1 MHVVQGDVDHES
13 GGLQAPAPTRRAA
26 PLLVLLATAF
36 SACEGPRSS
45 VEPAST
51 VPVTTTPRGDEVT
64 VSGRVTAAHGPH
76 IFVVGSGAERVVVV
90 TGTAAAVSVGR
101 DVDVTGR
108 VTVFRRRDLEAE
120 LGVDLGPAADEL
132 ENGSCLVASV
142 ARAR

>member
-1 MHVVQGDVDHES
+1 MLVV
-13 GGLQAPAPTRRAA
+13 
-26 PLLVLLATAF
+26 LATAWP
-36 SACEGPRSS
+36 ACEGPGSS

-51 VPVTTTPRGDEVT
+51 HSAVPATTTPRGDEVT

-90 TGTAAAVSVGR
+90 TGAAAAVSVGR

-142 ARAR
+142 ARPR

>member
-1 MHVVQGDVDHES
+1 MLVV
-13 GGLQAPAPTRRAA
+13 
-26 PLLVLLATAF
+26 LATAF
-36 SACEGPRSS
+36 SACEGPGSP

-51 VPVTTTPRGDEVT
+51 HSAVPATTTRGDDVT

-90 TGTAAAVSVGR
+90 TRTAAAVSVGR